1 VRPVEKGELSPTW
14 PAFFVGGEKMKNQGK
29 MYEANLKLKSEGK
42 AVLELETLESLR
54 KTWFEL
60 GYEAGYRDGKA
71 GKKKHYTA
79 VDKAY
84 DKVRGQHW
92 EAKR

>member
-1 VRPVEKGELSPTW
+1 MRPVEKGELSPTW

-29 MYEANLKLKSEGK
+29 MYEANLKLKPKGK
-42 AVLELETLESLR
+42 AVLELGTLESLR

-60 GYEAGYRDGKA
+60 GFDAGYRDGKA
-71 GKKKHYTA
+71 GKKKHYKE

-84 DKVRGQHW
+84 DKVRGQHG
-92 EAKR
+92 ESR

>member
-1 VRPVEKGELSPTW
+1 
-14 PAFFVGGEKMKNQGK
+14 MKNQGK
-29 MYEANLKLKSEGK
+29 MYEANRQLKPNGK

-60 GYEAGYRDGKA
+60 GYDAGYRDGKA

-92 EAKR
+92 EAAKQ

>member
-1 VRPVEKGELSPTW
+1 
-14 PAFFVGGEKMKNQGK
+14 
-29 MYEANLKLKSEGK
+29 MYEANRQLKPNGK

-60 GYEAGYRDGKA
+60 GYDAGYRDGKA

-92 EAKR
+92 EAAKQ